1 MDQQSREARLKADH
15 ESLQALDAASTIFS
29 MEVTGEPPD
38 RYTLTFRGKGIGR
51 DASSQSEVTTIELHQ
66 IDLRMPY
73 SYPNSPPDIRWI
85 TPILHPN
92 VSFSGFVNLPDIGIV
107 WTKEVPIDMLC
118 ERLWDVARAEF
129 LNLNK
134 ATNYSAKNWFEKEC
148 QQPLPADHRP
158 LRDQA
163 AAASG
168 TNIVRY
174 ERKGGQGVQFAG
186 ATSPS
191 DVMFID
197 ETTPTPQ
204 MPKRQPY
211 VPVGRRGKRPGGED
225 VIYIGPEGE

>member
-1 MDQQSREARLKADH
+1 VDQPSREARLKADH
-15 ESLQALDAASTIFS
+15 ESLQALDAASSIFS

-51 DASSQSEVTTIELHQ
+51 DASSQSEVTSIELHQ

-85 TPILHPN
+85 TPILHN
-92 VSFSGFVNLPDIGIV
+92 RFVQRLCEPARRGIV
-107 WTKEVPIDMLC
+107 WTKDVPIDMLC

-174 ERKGGQGVQFAG
+174 ERRGAGQGVQFAG
-186 ATSPS
+186 AAAAG

-204 MPKRQPY
+204 MPQRQPY
-211 VPVGRRGKRPGGED
+211 VPVGRRGKRSGGED
-225 VIYIGPEGE
+225 VIYIGPEGQ